1 MGTGR
6 GYVVRIRFVACAGP
20 VARARSGRWV
30 IVRPCRVVMVERIG
44 IVVRAVTV
52 VLAGVWVL
60 RVGCR
65 WLVERASVVVAVAW
79 FVMSATIGTVGCGIA
94 HVDAGADGVA
104 VADDES
110 P

>member
-1 MGTGR
+1 
-6 GYVVRIRFVACAGP
+6 
-20 VARARSGRWV
+20 
-30 IVRPCRVVMVERIG
+30 MVERIG

-60 RVGCR
+60 RVGSR

-79 FVMSATIGTVGCGIA
+79 FVMSATIGAVGCGIA